1 MLQNMLQNKGVL
13 DVHSSKDAKRM
24 DQVGDYN
31 NNAMLLLTVASV
43 QCSFVAE
50 DEEFSKTLQR
60 KETEMKI
67 LHG

>member
-1 MLQNMLQNKGVL
+1 MGQ
-13 DVHSSKDAKRM
+13 RM
-24 DQVGDYN
+24 DQVSDYN
-31 NNAMLLLTVASV
+31 NNAMLLLTVASA

-67 LHG
+67 LHGQAPFNVSVTTA

>member
-1 MLQNMLQNKGVL
+1 MYQG
-13 DVHSSKDAKRM
+13 S
-24 DQVGDYN
+24 DYN
-31 NNAMLLLTVASV
+31 NNSLFLLTFASA

-60 KETEMKI
+60 KETEMRI

>member
-1 MLQNMLQNKGVL
+1 
-13 DVHSSKDAKRM
+13 M

-31 NNAMLLLTVASV
+31 NNAMFLLTVASV

>member
-1 MLQNMLQNKGVL
+1 
-13 DVHSSKDAKRM
+13 M
-24 DQVGDYN
+24 DQVSDYN
-31 NNAMLLLTVASV
+31 NNSLLLLTVASV

-50 DEEFSKTLQR
+50 DEECSKTLQR